1 MTEPLPIGCMKK
13 NPPPSWLQFN
23 LIIKTVDL
31 DDDVADLSVVD
42 IEFNEK
48 VATKQCLM
56 EKEIFPQIIENK

>member
-13 NPPPSWLQFN
+13 NLPPSWLQFN

-56 EKEIFPQIIENK
+56 

>member
-42 IEFNEK
+42 IEFSEK

-56 EKEIFPQIIENK
+56 